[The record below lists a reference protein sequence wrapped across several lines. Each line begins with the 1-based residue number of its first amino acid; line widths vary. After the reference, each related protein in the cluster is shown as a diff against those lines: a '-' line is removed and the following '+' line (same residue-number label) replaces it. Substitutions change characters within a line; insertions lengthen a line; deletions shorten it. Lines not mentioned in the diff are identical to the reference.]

1 MKAVQINEFGS
12 ADAMQYQ
19 DVADPAPGS
28 GEAVV
33 EIQAAGVNFTD
44 VYSRAGIN
52 PGPPLPRTIGVEGA
66 GVVKSVGEGVTEVAV
81 GDQVVYCSVNGSYA
95 EQALVPS
102 WRLIKRPSG
111 VDAKAGAA
119 AMLQGMTA
127 HYLCHSTY
135 PVQKGDAVIVHAGA
149 GGMGLVLT
157 QMIKNLGGYVF
168 TTVSTDEK
176 AELSRQAGADHVINY
191 AEQDFA
197 EEVKKATGGDGV
209 RVVYDGVGKT
219 TFHQSVSCLGRR
231 GVVALYGAASGN
243 PDPIDPRLF
252 AAGSL
257 YLTRPGLGDYTV
269 DRAELES
276 RAGDVLGWVASGQ
289 LKLRIGHEFALSDA
303 PEAHRQLES
312 RATTG
317 KVLLIP

>member
-1 MKAVQINEFGS
+1 MKAVQINEFGG

-19 DVADPAPGS
+19 DVADPTPGS

-231 GVVALYGAASGN
+231 GVMALYGGASGN

-289 LKLRIGHEFALSDA
+289 LKLRIGHEFTLSDA